1 MAYVM
6 RKDYPP
12 FPGDVPIAQLS
23 RISLKK
29 LLSDDEPESETLY
42 KSCKVSGFF
51 LLDLAATPEGEE
63 ILRDVT
69 EAFEMAETLFG
80 MDPKEKMKFFL
91 RPGKAYG

>member
-1 MAYVM
+1 MG
-6 RKDYPP
+6 KEYPP
-12 FPGDVPIAQLS
+12 FPGDVPVAQLS

-29 LLSDDEPESETLY
+29 LLSDDEPESEALY

-51 LLDLAATPEGEE
+51 LLDVTGTPQGEE

-80 MDPKEKMKFFL
+80 MDLKEKTKFPYKL
-91 RPGKAYG
+91 GKAYG